1 MFLFSFRL
9 TYSVVLGEGVSLQAG
24 LGGAAIVLG
33 KLWVLLLCN
42 WHFCAVAEL
51 LTLSLRPCDMLLQT
65 SSAASFTQLAY
76 RTHYTAPGIGVDFA

>member
-1 MFLFSFRL
+1 MSLFSFRL

-33 KLWVLLLCN
+33 KLLVLLICN

-51 LTLSLRPCDMLLQT
+51 LTLSFRPCDMLLQS
-65 SSAASFTQLAY
+65 SSATSFTQFSY
-76 RTHYTAPGIGVDFA
+76 RTHYTAPGIGVDLA